1 MACFSMRQNGGARKM
16 AVKTK
21 DNLDEVR
28 KEVYESM
35 YIHLN
40 EIMKDAASDIE
51 NHFESV
57 VDMWYEAYD
66 PKYYNRTYD
75 TFYASSAFNSGFDP
89 THSVSSNRPLD
100 KNYKVTKTD
109 DGFEAVRGF
118 DFGSAFSCHFLPP
131 FLEDVLVN
139 ESALQP
145 ARTILAVACAVIR
158 KSGDVVEA
166 QLSGDL
172 VVVIKIFRLNHK
184 LF

>member
-1 MACFSMRQNGGARKM
+1 M

-109 DGFEAVRGF
+109 DGFEAEAGILVSYGF
-118 DFGSAFSCHFLPP
+118 MHGYYDDPVSFVFPRTWEKGIHGTLKTGGRTTPPKSMMDKWFKSFSKNIYLYLREHGL
-131 FLEDVLVN
+131 
-139 ESALQP
+139 
-145 ARTILAVACAVIR
+145 
-158 KSGDVVEA
+158 
-166 QLSGDL
+166 
-172 VVVIKIFRLNHK
+172 
-184 LF
+184 